1 MMLSIE
7 DLNVYYGESHI
18 LQGVNLNVDEGEI
31 VCVIGRNGMGKTTL
45 MRGIMQLTPPRSG
58 RIDLHGK
65 DLMHLQPYEVALSGI
80 AYVPQGRQIFP
91 DLTVAENLKVGALVT
106 GAKTETPQMIF
117 DIFPVLKERLKQK
130 GGTLSGGEQQML
142 AVARA
147 LVANP
152 KLVLLDEPSE
162 GLQPSLMKALVKIVR
177 DVNKQLGVSFLVV
190 EQRLDIAFGM
200 ASRGYVM
207 EKGQMV
213 QSGAAA
219 ELSDESIIKKYLAV

>member
-1 MMLSIE
+1 MMLSVE
-7 DLNVYYGESHI
+7 NLNVYYGESHI
-18 LQGVNLNVDEGEI
+18 LQGVDLTVSEGEI

-45 MRGIMQLTPPRSG
+45 MRGIMQLTPPKSG
-58 RIDLHGK
+58 KIEFLGEDLTR
-65 DLMHLQPYEVALSGI
+65 LQPYDVALSGI

-91 DLTVAENLKVGALVT
+91 DLTVAENLRLGALST
-106 GAKTETPQMIF
+106 GGKAELPPMVF
-117 DIFPVLKERLKQK
+117 NIFPVLKERLQQK

-142 AVARA
+142 AIARA
-147 LVANP
+147 LVAKP

-162 GLQPSLMKALVKIVR
+162 GLQPSLMKALVKIVNDINR
-177 DVNKQLGVSFLVV
+177 DLGVSFLVV

-213 QSGAAA
+213 QAGTISQ
-219 ELSDESIIKKYLAV
+219 LSKESVIKKYLAV